1 MWMNAALGSGLAT
14 NFTGTAGGC
23 ALDCAIVTPGA
34 TSQALSDDA
43 ICTGPANGSATS
55 WANCDVDAGVTASGA
70 AAGAAG
76 RRNPTGAGL
85 GVTMMVTTISL
96 YAFWACSAS
105 ACETIAK
112 TATSASA
119 SSAKMFVRLN
129 FRLPYR

>member
-34 TSQALSDDA
+34 TSQALGDDA
-43 ICTGPANGSATS
+43 ICTGP
-55 WANCDVDAGVTASGA
+55 ASGA